1 VTGQINDLNETLT
14 TANAAVTAA
23 SRMFADRIFEFCRL
37 LKDAGGLNV
46 TPGRIIDVFRT
57 LGFLH
62 LERREEFRLALRANL
77 AGSREEEMTF
87 DRFFRSFW
95 EQEVGTEIAKSP
107 TELEANPEDPGKEY
121 PETPPDTQ
129 GSPRQFSRDEVL
141 RDKSL
146 LAVWPGQSL
155 DLSAILRELARR
167 LATRPSRRRV
177 PSQRGHR
184 VDLRRS
190 LRKNLRYGVE
200 MLQLARTRRK
210 VRKTQLALLF
220 DVSGSMD
227 THGGFLLQLMLGL
240 QKGFKNSRSAVFST
254 SVTEITKALR
264 RQSLD
269 RSLSE
274 VAAMARHW
282 SGGTDIG
289 AALGRFNR
297 EILRGGS
304 ASSTVGII
312 VSDGYDQGE
321 PGVIRK
327 EMQAVRRR
335 TRTIVWINP
344 LLGTEGYAPVTAGM
358 KAALP
363 YVDYFLPAHDFPSL
377 RALCRVLG
385 EV

>member
-1 VTGQINDLNETLT
+1 MTESANNPQDALT
-14 TANAAVTAA
+14 ASAPAVTAA
-23 SRMFADRIFEFCRL
+23 SQAFLDRILDFCRL
-37 LKDAGGLNV
+37 LKGAGLTV
-46 TPGRIIDVFRT
+46 TPGRIIDVFRA
-57 LGFLH
+57 LGFIH

-77 AGSREEEMTF
+77 AGSREEEETF
-87 DRFFRSFW
+87 DRYFRAFW
-95 EQEVGTEIAKSP
+95 EQEVGAAKAQVP
-107 TELEANPEDPGKEY
+107 TAIDASPEDPREEY
-121 PETPPDTQ
+121 PETPPDTA
-129 GSPRQFSRDEVL
+129 GSPRQYSRDEIL

-146 LAVWPGQSL
+146 AAIWPGQSL
-155 DLSAILRELARR
+155 DLARILRELTRR

-190 LRKNLRYGVE
+190 LRKNIRFGAE
-200 MLQLARTRRK
+200 ILQLARTRRK
-210 VRKTQLALLF
+210 IRKTRLALLF

-227 THGGFLLQLMLGL
+227 TQGGFLLQLMLGL
-240 QKGFKNSRSAVFST
+240 QKGFKNSRTAVFST
-254 SVTEITKALR
+254 CVTEITRALR
-264 RQSLD
+264 RHSLD
-269 RSLSE
+269 RTLTE
-274 VAAMARHW
+274 VATMARHW

-297 EILRGGS
+297 ELLRAGS

-312 VSDGYDQGE
+312 VSDGYDQGDAA
-321 PGVIRK
+321 VIRK

-344 LLGTEGYAPVTAGM
+344 LLGTEGYAPVTQGM

-363 YVDYFLPAHDFPSL
+363 YIDYFLPAHDFPSL
-377 RALCRVLG
+377 RALCKVLG

>member
-1 VTGQINDLNETLT
+1 MTESANNLYDT
-14 TANAAVTAA
+14 TAVTDPAVAVA
-23 SRMFADRIFEFCRL
+23 SQAFVDRILDFCRL
-37 LKDAGGLNV
+37 LKGAGLTV

-57 LGFLH
+57 LRFIH
-62 LERREEFRLALRANL
+62 LEHREEFRLALRTNL
-77 AGSREEEMTF
+77 VGSREEEDAF
-87 DRFFRSFW
+87 DRYFRAFW
-95 EQEVGTEIAKSP
+95 EQESPITKQQSP
-107 TELEANPEDPGKEY
+107 TELEASPEDPGEEY
-121 PETPPDTQ
+121 PETPPDTA
-129 GSPRQFSRDEVL
+129 GSPQQFSRDEVL

-146 LAVWPGQSL
+146 ETVWPGQSQ
-155 DLSAILRELARR
+155 DLAALLREMMRR
-167 LATRPSRRRV
+167 LATRPSRRRM

-184 VDLRRS
+184 VDLRRT
-190 LRKNLRYGVE
+190 LRKNIKYGAE
-200 MLQLARTRRK
+200 ILQLARTRRK
-210 VRKTQLALLF
+210 IRKTRLALLF

-240 QKGFKNSRSAVFST
+240 QKGFKNSRTAVFST
-254 SVTEITKALR
+254 SFTDITRALR
-264 RQSLD
+264 H
-269 RSLSE
+269 RSLEQTLGE

-297 EILRGGS
+297 ELLRAGA

-312 VSDGYDQGE
+312 VSDGYDQGDATA
-321 PGVIRK
+321 IKR

-344 LLGTEGYAPVTAGM
+344 LLGTEGYAPITQGM

-363 YVDYFLPAHDFPSL
+363 YVDYFLPANDFPSL
-377 RALCRVLG
+377 RALCKTLG

>member
-1 VTGQINDLNETLT
+1 MAE
-14 TANAAVTAA
+14 TANNLYDALTPADSAVDAA
-23 SRMFADRIFEFCRL
+23 SRQFADRLFEFCRL
-37 LKDAGGLNV
+37 LKDAGLNV
-46 TPGRIIDVFRT
+46 TPGRIIDVFRA
-57 LGFLH
+57 LAFIH

-77 AGSREEEMTF
+77 AASREEEEIF
-87 DRFFRSFW
+87 ERYFRAYW
-95 EQEVGTEIAKSP
+95 DQEVSVEKQQAP
-107 TELEANPEDPGKEY
+107 TELEADPEDPGQDY
-121 PETPPDTQ
+121 PETPPDTA

-141 RDKSL
+141 RDKKL
-146 LAVWPGQSL
+146 IAIWPGQSL
-155 DLSAILRELARR
+155 DLAAILREMQRR

-177 PSQRGHR
+177 PSQSGHR

-190 LRKNLRYGVE
+190 LRKNIKYGAE
-200 MLQLARTRRK
+200 ILQLARTRRK
-210 VRKTQLALLF
+210 IRKTRLALLF

-240 QKGFKNSRSAVFST
+240 QKGFKNSRTAVFST
-254 SVTEITKALR
+254 CVTEITRALR
-264 RQSLD
+264 QHSLD
-269 RSLSE
+269 RTLDE
-274 VAAMARHW
+274 VAAVARHW

-297 EILRGGS
+297 ELLMAGS
-304 ASSTVGII
+304 ASNTVGII
-312 VSDGYDQGE
+312 VSDGYDQGDSA
-321 PGVIRK
+321 VIRR

-344 LLGTEGYAPVTAGM
+344 LLGTEGYAPITAGM

-377 RALCRVLG
+377 RALCKVLG